1 MGVQHT
7 AFLTSQAAHIEPE
20 VYRIQYPNIQY
31 PELVPVDN
39 SAPEFAGQV
48 TYFSMDGVG
57 EAQFFGT
64 HANDVP
70 FVDTERQKFDVR
82 IENLAIGYKFNEF
95 ELEYAMRLGIN
106 LPNEQ
111 AMIARRVME
120 EKTDQ
125 IVLNGQSQMGWDGL
139 LNSSVVNATNVAGAN
154 ANARVWS
161 GKDGPAIAQDIND
174 AISSIEQDSLQ
185 VEMADTVLLP
195 VAQRNLLATKQFSTA
210 SDTNILTW
218 VQRNNVYT
226 AQTGRPLLIRTC
238 RGLESAGAGNTARMV
253 VYANRMDVLKLH
265 RPMPFRFWPAQQW
278 MFQYYVP
285 GVCRLGGLEIRRPG
299 AVRYRDGI

>member
-31 PELVPVDN
+31 PELVPIDN

-48 TYFSMDGVG
+48 TYFSIDGVG
-57 EAQFFGT
+57 EAAFFGT

-70 FVDTERQKFDVR
+70 FVDTERQKYDVR

-95 ELEYAMRLGIN
+95 ELEHAMSIGMN

-111 AMIARRVME
+111 AMIARRNME
-120 EKTDQ
+120 EKTDD
-125 IVLNGQSQMGWDGL
+125 IVLRGQASMGWDGL
-139 LNSSVVNATNVAGAN
+139 LNSSLVTTVDAPNGA
-154 ANARVWS
+154 AADTEWTT
-161 GKDGPAIAQDIND
+161 KTGPEIAKDIND
-174 AISSIEQDSLQ
+174 AISNIETSTLQ

-195 VAQRNLLATKQFSTA
+195 VANRNHIASTQFNAGT
-210 SDTNILTW
+210 DTNILQW

-226 AQTGRPLLIRTC
+226 AQTGRPLLIRTV
-238 RGLESAGAGNTARMV
+238 RGLETQGGSNSARMIT
-253 VYANRMDVLKLH
+253 YANSMDVLKLH

-278 MFQYYVP
+278 MFVYYVP
-285 GVCRLGGLEIRRPG
+285 GVARLGGLEIRRPK
-299 AVRYRDGI
+299 AMRYTDKI